1 VSGLPAGWALASVGD
16 LVERVEAGLN
26 VKCIERPPESGER
39 GLVKISAVTSGRFE
53 QDKSKTLPKGIEVDV
68 RNRIAPG
75 DLLFSRANTIEL
87 VGACALVDRV
97 DRTLYLSDK
106 VLRLVAPLKTKRWLN
121 LALKTPDARRAI
133 AEASSGNQLS
143 MRNIAQDRLRAL
155 PVPVAPLAEQQR
167 IADKLEAVLGRVDA
181 CRDLL
186 DHVGPLLKRFR
197 QSVLQAATTGSLT
210 DSWRQLHGER
220 PWLESTLGELGL
232 VSGGLTKNSRREA
245 LATRYRY
252 LRVANVYANRLQL
265 ADVSDIG
272 ATEAEFRRTRLED
285 GDLLIVEGNG
295 SIEQVGRVAMWRGA
309 LPDCSHQNHLIRWRA
324 GPDALPAYLLYWL
337 MSPIGRT
344 ALMARASSSSGL
356 HTLSIGKVG
365 TIAISTPSVAEQ
377 ASIVAEV
384 QRLFELADRLEARL
398 RTAQRLAAR
407 LTPALLAKAFRGE
420 LVPQDPADEPAQALL
435 DRVRAAR
442 ASKPP
447 GRLRRQ
453 PAGA

>member
-1 VSGLPAGWALASVGD
+1 MSGLPAGWALASVGD

-26 VKCIERPPESGER
+26 VKCIERPPEPGER

-53 QDKSKTLPKGIEVDV
+53 QDKSKTLPKGIEVDD

-181 CRDLL
+181 CRDRL
-186 DHVGPLLKRFR
+186 DRVGPLLQRFR
-197 QSVLQAATTGSLT
+197 QSVLAAAMSGDLT
-210 DSWRQLHGER
+210 AAWRDSSTKAKWHET
-220 PWLESTLGELGL
+220 TLGELAEVGTGSTPL
-232 VSGGLTKNSRREA
+232 RSKAAYFADQGTPWITSSATSRQFIVAADQYVTNEA
-245 LATRYRY
+245 IKAHR
-252 LRVANVYANRLQL
+252 LRVYPP
-265 ADVSDIG
+265 G
-272 ATEAEFRRTRLED
+272 T
-285 GDLLIVEGNG
+285 LL
-295 SIEQVGRVAMWRGA
+295 VAMYGEGKTRGQVA
-309 LPDCSHQNHLIRWRA
+309 E
-324 GPDALPAYLLYWL
+324 
-337 MSPIGRT
+337 
-344 ALMARASSSSGL
+344 
-356 HTLSIGKVG
+356 LSIHATINQACAAIIVNDPAVSKDFIKLALRANYLAMRKLAEGGNQPNLNLSKVR
-365 TIAISTPSVAEQ
+365 SVPLLLPGIAEQ
-377 ASIVAEV
+377 AELIRRVN
-384 QRLFELADRLEARL
+384 QLFGLADRLEN
-398 RTAQRLAAR
+398 RLATALTTAGR

-420 LVPQDPADEPAQALL
+420 LVPQDPTDEPAQALL
-435 DRVRAAR
+435 DRLRAAK
-442 ASKPP
+442 ATEPS
-447 GRLRRQ
+447 GRRRRQ